1 MQTYATIAVQERV
14 MTKPPAQALQRVSA
28 AVNGCREL
36 PDVSQMLEWGTR
48 CLASAVGIS
57 ISYALCVQNA
67 RLIGNVNR
75 NGSNQNGGV
84 GCD

>member
-1 MQTYATIAVQERV
+1 M
-14 MTKPPAQALQRVSA
+14 
-28 AVNGCREL
+28 
-36 PDVSQMLEWGTR
+36 SQMLEWGTR
-48 CLASAVGIS
+48 RLAGLSRLAPPAVGIS